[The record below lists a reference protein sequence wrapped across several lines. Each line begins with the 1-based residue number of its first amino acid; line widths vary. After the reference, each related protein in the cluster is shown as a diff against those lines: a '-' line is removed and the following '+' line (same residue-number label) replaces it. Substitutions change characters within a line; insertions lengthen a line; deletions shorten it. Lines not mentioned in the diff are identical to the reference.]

1 MSTPSQTISM
11 WLSDPTAQERIGR
24 ALQGVIAGPA
34 FAEQCIIASRDT
46 NLARCSPESLLSAF
60 LTCAQI
66 GLSPGRHGL
75 VALIPRGGEV
85 QVQIQWQGYK
95 ALMERIPGVR
105 RVVPVLVHMRD
116 EIEVRAD
123 GDIQHSFDPFDTDRE
138 FTGPDDLRGG
148 YLRIEFDDGST
159 SFHTVSRSKI
169 ERNRACAKSQN
180 VWRKWYPE
188 MVAKTIIRD
197 AWNRRALPYDPSVVP
212 HIAAAEDYDRGFYG
226 ENPAASVVVSDP
238 SERALTWEAAEL
250 GEQNAEETADA

>member
-1 MSTPSQTISM
+1 MSTPSKTISM

-46 NLARCSPESLLSAF
+46 NLARCSPEWLLSAF

-105 RVVPVLVHMRD
+105 RVVAVLVHMRD
-116 EIEVRAD
+116 EIEVQAD
-123 GDIQHSFDPFDTDRE
+123 GQIQHTFDPFDPDRE
-138 FTGPDDLRGG
+138 FSGPEDLRGG
-148 YLRIEFDDGST
+148 YLRIEFENGST

-197 AWNRRALPYDPSVVP
+197 AWNRRALPYDPATVP
-212 HIAAAEDYDRGFYG
+212 HIVAAEEHDRGFYG
-226 ENPAASVVVSDP
+226 ESPSQTVVISDP
-238 SERALTWEAAEL
+238 SERALTWEAPE
-250 GEQNAEETADA
+250 AEETSEEP

>member
-1 MSTPSQTISM
+1 MTTPSQTISL
-11 WLSDPTAQERIGR
+11 WPSDPTAQERIGR

-34 FAEQCIIASRDT
+34 FAEQCIIASRDA
-46 NLARCSPESLLSAF
+46 NLSRCSPESLLSAF

-105 RVVPVLVHMRD
+105 RVAPVLVHMRD

-123 GDIQHSFDPFDTDRE
+123 GDIAHQYDPFDPDRE
-138 FTGPDDLRGG
+138 FTGPADLRGG
-148 YLRIEFDDGST
+148 YLRIEFEDGST

-169 ERNRACAKSQN
+169 ERNRSCAKSQN
-180 VWRKWYPE
+180 VWKKWYPE
-188 MVAKTIIRD
+188 MCAKTIIRD
-197 AWNRRALPYDPSVVP
+197 AWNRRALPYDPATVP
-212 HIAAAEDYDRGFYG
+212 HIIAAEEHDREFYG
-226 ENPAASVVVSDP
+226 ENPSATVVVGDP
-238 SERALTWEAAEL
+238 SERAPAWDTAK
-250 GEQNAEETADA
+250 AEEKSSEDA